1 MPWGSDGLTYEYNP
15 PAKLDVVKDNY
26 KFLENE
32 SGVGRAEFIR
42 DYFYYNSLEEPVYI
56 VNSFGEQAFVQTF
69 DMVKRKGQLEGLCS
83 RKANPDHF
91 PIGGYWP
98 PTTRDIDLARFR
110 LYDEKIEDL
119 ENRLKT
125 LENALISVADKI
137 FTNWRTGLFDTSEEG
152 DANDSAEV

>member
-1 MPWGSDGLTYEYNP
+1 MPLIYDGIEYKYNP
-15 PAKLDVVKDNY
+15 PAKLDIVKDNL

-32 SGVGRAEFIR
+32 SGTERAKFIR

-56 VNSFGEQAFVQTF
+56 VNSFGERAFIQTF
-69 DMVKRKGQLEGLCS
+69 DMVKRKGQLEGLCF
-83 RKANPDHF
+83 RKTNPNNY

-110 LYDEKIEDL
+110 LYDDRIKDL

-125 LENALISVADKI
+125 LENALVDVSNKI
-137 FTNWRTGLFDTSEEG
+137 FTNWRTGLFDSSGG
-152 DANDSAEV
+152 DANDSAEA

>member
-1 MPWGSDGLTYEYNP
+1 MSWMNDGITYEYNP
-15 PAKLDVVKDNY
+15 PAKLDMVKDNF

-32 SGVGRAEFIR
+32 SGTDRAKFIR
-42 DYFYYNSLEEPVYI
+42 DYFYYNRLEEPVYI
-56 VNSFGEQAFVQTF
+56 VNSFGERAFLQTF
-69 DMVKRKGQLEGLCS
+69 DMVKRNGQLEGLCY
-83 RKANPDHF
+83 RKSNPDDY

-110 LYDEKIEDL
+110 LYDDRIENL

-125 LENALISVADKI
+125 LENALIDVSDKI
-137 FTNWRTGLFDTSEEG
+137 FTNWRTGLFVSSGG

>member
-1 MPWGSDGLTYEYNP
+1 MPWMNDGITYEYNP
-15 PAKLDVVKDNY
+15 PAKLDMVKDNF

-32 SGVGRAEFIR
+32 SGTDRAKFIR

-56 VNSFGEQAFVQTF
+56 VNSFGERAFLQAF
-69 DMVKRKGQLEGLCS
+69 DMVKRKGQLEGLCY
-83 RKANPDHF
+83 RKSNPDDY

-110 LYDEKIEDL
+110 LYDDRIENL

-125 LENALISVADKI
+125 LENALIDVSDKI
-137 FTNWRTGLFDTSEEG
+137 FTNWKTGLFDSSGG
-152 DANDSAEV
+152 DANDSAEA

>member
-1 MPWGSDGLTYEYNP
+1 MPLTYDDIKYEYNL

-32 SGVGRAEFIR
+32 SGVSRAEFIR

-56 VNSFGEQAFVQTF
+56 VNSFGEEAFLQTF
-69 DMVKRKGQLEGLCS
+69 DMVKRKGQLEGLCF
-83 RKANPDHF
+83 RKANPDNF

-110 LYDEKIEDL
+110 LYDDRIEDL

-125 LENALISVADKI
+125 LENALIDVSDKI
-137 FTNWRTGLFDTSEEG
+137 FMNWRTGLFDTSGG
-152 DANDSAEV
+152 DAD